1 MKKLMLFFVAVVI
14 LFVSNNSAF
23 GQSANC
29 QINLSGSWATTPD
42 WTVFNTVP
50 TSVCV
55 GERVTFSLNLDGT
68 YVWEIVGNY
77 PIPNGFTRSGN
88 SNTINEITQ
97 VLNITGN
104 YEFLIII
111 YGAGCSRDTT
121 VFVSVLGAPTNL
133 SLVATGG
140 NIVCEGTEVDFVA
153 GADNALP
160 GSSTYEWFV
169 NGNPVVVP
177 DPTSNVFQYT
187 PTYGQ
192 SISFAVSNGSCSATL
207 PPAQAMTMVVYN
219 NPTPAVSFASLNL
232 ASHFCDGQ
240 TAEIKETSGNG
251 NIDSWQFFIDE
262 TPTTQTSPTHSWL
275 VSIDQN
281 QKDAYV
287 VVTDN
292 NGCQG
297 TSNIL
302 TINVD
307 ALPDLTVTPIPSS
320 TCNGE
325 NMTIQV
331 SGFSGTGPFNVEFW
345 NPTHDT
351 EYEIVSSNPQ
361 LPVGVGPVNVDVD
374 IPYGT
379 QNVHTR
385 IVSTTTGCSNFPV
398 IEP

>member
-1 MKKLMLFFVAVVI
+1 MKKLVFLLVVAVTV
-14 LFVSNNSAF
+14 LNSNIFA
-23 GQSANC
+23 QSDNC
-29 QINLSGSWATTPD
+29 KINLSSYWAETPD
-42 WTVFNTVP
+42 WISFNNVP
-50 TSVCV
+50 TAVCV
-55 GERVTFSLNLDGT
+55 GGRVTFDIALDGV
-68 YVWEIVGNY
+68 YPWDIVGNY
-77 PIPNGFTRSGN
+77 PMDNAYTQGGNGNHIVKT
-88 SNTINEITQ
+88 TQ
-97 VLNITGN
+97 LLNIPGD
-104 YEFLIII
+104 YEFVVTV
-111 YGAGCSRDTT
+111 YGGGCNRDTT
-121 VFVSVLGAPTNL
+121 LYVAVLEAPDNL
-133 SLVATGG
+133 QLTADLG
-140 NIVCEGTEVDFVA
+140 NQVCAGTEVEFVA
-153 GADNALP
+153 SADNAQP
-160 GSSTYEWFV
+160 GSSTYTWFV
-169 NGNPVVVP
+169 DGSSVSVS
-177 DPTSNVFQYT
+177 DPTSNVFEYT
-187 PTYGQ
+187 PTHGQ

-240 TAEIKETSGNG
+240 TAEINETSGNA

>member
-1 MKKLMLFFVAVVI
+1 MKKLVFLLVVAVTV
-14 LFVSNNSAF
+14 LNSNIFA
-23 GQSANC
+23 QSDNC
-29 QINLSGSWATTPD
+29 KINLSSYWAETPD
-42 WTVFNTVP
+42 WISFNNVP
-50 TSVCV
+50 TAVCV
-55 GERVTFSLNLDGT
+55 GGQVTFDIALDGV
-68 YVWEIVGNY
+68 YPWDIVGNY
-77 PIPNGFTRSGN
+77 PMDNAYTQGGNGNHIVKT
-88 SNTINEITQ
+88 TQ
-97 VLNITGN
+97 LLNIPGD
-104 YEFLIII
+104 YEFVVTV
-111 YGAGCSRDTT
+111 YGGGCNRDTT
-121 VFVSVLGAPTNL
+121 LYVAVLEAPDNL
-133 SLVATGG
+133 QLTADLG
-140 NIVCEGTEVDFVA
+140 NQVCAGTEVEFVA
-153 GADNALP
+153 SADNAQP
-160 GSSTYEWFV
+160 GSSTYTWFV
-169 NGNPVVVP
+169 DGSSVSVS
-177 DPTSNVFQYT
+177 DPTSNVFEYT
-187 PTYGQ
+187 PTHGQ

>member
-1 MKKLMLFFVAVVI
+1 MKKLVFLLVVAVTV
-14 LFVSNNSAF
+14 LNSNIFA
-23 GQSANC
+23 QSDNC
-29 QINLSGSWATTPD
+29 KINLSSYWDETPD
-42 WTVFNTVP
+42 WISFNNVP
-50 TSVCV
+50 TAVCV
-55 GERVTFSLNLDGT
+55 GGQVTFDIALDGV
-68 YVWEIVGNY
+68 YPWDIVGNY
-77 PIPNGFTRSGN
+77 PMDNGYTKGGN
-88 SNTINEITQ
+88 GNHIVKTTQ
-97 VLNITGN
+97 LLNIPGD
-104 YEFLIII
+104 YEFVVTV
-111 YGAGCSRDTT
+111 YGGGCNRDTT
-121 VFVSVLGAPTNL
+121 LYVAVLEAPDNL
-133 SLVATGG
+133 QLTADLG
-140 NIVCEGTEVDFVA
+140 NQVCAGTEVEFVA
-153 GADNALP
+153 SADNAQP
-160 GSSTYEWFV
+160 GSSTYTWFV
-169 NGNPVVVP
+169 DGSSVSVS
-177 DPTSNVFQYT
+177 DPTSNVFEYT

-192 SISFAVSNGSCSATL
+192 SISFAVSNGSCLATL

>member
-1 MKKLMLFFVAVVI
+1 MKKLVFLLVVAVTV
-14 LFVSNNSAF
+14 LNSNIFA
-23 GQSANC
+23 QSDNC
-29 QINLSGSWATTPD
+29 KINLSSYWAETPD
-42 WTVFNTVP
+42 WISFNNVP
-50 TSVCV
+50 TAVCV
-55 GERVTFSLNLDGT
+55 GGQVTFDIALDGV
-68 YVWEIVGNY
+68 YPWDIVGNY
-77 PIPNGFTRSGN
+77 PMDNGYTQGGN
-88 SNTINEITQ
+88 GNHIVKTTQ
-97 VLNITGN
+97 LLNIPGD
-104 YEFLIII
+104 YEFVVTV
-111 YGAGCSRDTT
+111 YGGGCNRDTT
-121 VFVSVLGAPTNL
+121 LYVAVLEAPDNL
-133 SLVATGG
+133 QLTADLG
-140 NIVCEGTEVDFVA
+140 NQVCAGTEVEFVA
-153 GADNALP
+153 SADNAQP
-160 GSSTYEWFV
+160 GSSTYTWFV
-169 NGNPVVVP
+169 DGSSVSVS
-177 DPTSNVFQYT
+177 DPTSNVFEYT
-187 PTYGQ
+187 PTHGQ